1 MSAAT
6 IWRGP
11 WPSVSADDLRADAH
25 ALSLLMDFDRPIT
38 VGADGVARN
47 EHPADVYAPTALHD
61 GPADVLLDGRPWRE
75 HGDWELLTGYTGQYG
90 YNGAVMHASEFIGG
104 GLARDILATPGVYV
118 AVAVECEPDDDDGD
132 RWPGDSPEARQADY
146 EDGTWRP
153 EPAGWAVARWIG
165 GER

>member
-1 MSAAT
+1 MSARTGVITA
-6 IWRGP
+6 
-11 WPSVSADDLRADAH
+11 ADVASDAY
-25 ALSLLMDFDRPIT
+25 ALSNLMEFDMPVIVRE
-38 VGADGVARN
+38 DGTARRMGYAASVID
-47 EHPADVYAPTALHD
+47 PAPMPPTALHD

-118 AVAVECEPDDDDGD
+118 AVVVECEPDDDDGD